1 MLHRRTKDRL
11 ARVTPTGGSTA
22 TAVETVILAV
32 VVFATTNVDDLVL
45 LTAFFS
51 DAGARPRAIVL
62 GQLVGMG
69 VLVGASAAA
78 AFGAMALPAPWVA
91 LTGAV
96 PLVMGVRKVLKLRSP
111 PAVDDA
117 APTSTLRDSSR
128 VLTVAAVTIAN
139 GGDNV
144 GVYIPLF
151 ASHPSATPAYV
162 AVFGV
167 MTVVWC
173 GAAWSL
179 VRSEAVG
186 ARIRRFGRV
195 VLPVVLIA
203 IGLHVLR
210 GTVPLFE

>member
-1 MLHRRTKDRL
+1 M
-11 ARVTPTGGSTA
+11 TPAEGSNA
-22 TAVETVILAV
+22 TAVETVVLAV
-32 VVFATTNVDDLVL
+32 IVFATTNVDDLVL
-45 LTAFFS
+45 LAAFFA
-51 DAGARPRAIVL
+51 DARARPRAIVL

-69 VLVGASAAA
+69 ILVGASAAA
-78 AFGAMALPAPWVA
+78 TFGTMALPAPWVA

-96 PLVMGVRKVLKLRSP
+96 PLVMGLRKLLKLRSR

-117 APTSTLRDSSR
+117 VPTSTMRDSSQ
-128 VLTVAAVTIAN
+128 VFAVAVVTIAN
-139 GGDNV
+139 GGDNL

-179 VRSEAVG
+179 VRSAAVG
-186 ARIRRFGRV
+186 ARIRRFGC
-195 VLPVVLIA
+195 VLLPLVLIA

-210 GTVPLFE
+210 GAIPLFE